1 VAIKASEERVM
12 SSVVIGGGLAGLSAA
27 LTLQEAGESVEL
39 FEASDSVG
47 GRVRSD
53 YIDGYILDRG
63 FQLIN
68 SGYPE
73 IKRLGVIPEIDFR
86 KSDRTIDVITP
97 FGISSIGDPR
107 LHPIQG
113 LRSPLG
119 SFAEKIAVLKFLGDK
134 PNGSVLLRD
143 ALLASGTGD
152 LYENVLKPFLRGV
165 FLTELENID
174 SSYGREIIKSFV
186 VGDSGLPAAGVG
198 TLSEAIAARIETIH
212 LNAPIDSLEQFEGKK
227 IIVAAD
233 AKTSAKLLGTSQDVK
248 FSDSYTWYHSLPEGL
263 VRSKRLRVT
272 STANPIVNS
281 IALSNVVS
289 QYAPEGK
296 TLISSTSIT
305 AISDEQALNEI
316 SKFWGIAPSE
326 FELVKRYEIR
336 NSLPIFEP
344 SRSGVSSAHV
354 KDAIFRAGD
363 YLTAGSQ
370 NGALLSGRL
379 AALESLAN

>member
-1 VAIKASEERVM
+1 M

-27 LTLQEAGESVEL
+27 LTLQDAGESVEL
-39 FEASDSVG
+39 FEASDAVG

-53 YIDGYILDRG
+53 YIDGFILDRG

-68 SGYPE
+68 TGYSE

-86 KSDRTIDVITP
+86 KSDRTVDVVTP

-107 LHPIQG
+107 IHPLQG
-113 LRSPLG
+113 LRTPLG
-119 SFAEKIAVLKFLGDK
+119 SLAEKLAVLKFLGDK
-134 PNGSVLLRD
+134 PNSAISLRD

-165 FLTELENID
+165 FLTELENVD

-198 TLSEAIAARIETIH
+198 TLSEAIAARIENIH
-212 LNAPIDSLEQFEGKK
+212 LNASVDSIQQFEGKRV
-227 IIVAAD
+227 IVATD
-233 AKTSAKLLGTSQDVK
+233 AKTAEKLLDTSEDMR
-248 FSDSYTWYHSLPEGL
+248 FADSSTWYHALPAGL
-263 VRSKRLRVT
+263 INSKRLRMT
-272 STANPIVNS
+272 STSSPIVNS

-289 QYAPEGK
+289 QYAPVGK
-296 TLISSTSIT
+296 TLFSSTSIESLT
-305 AISDEQALNEI
+305 DEQALSEI
-316 SKFWGIAPSE
+316 SKLWGIPAGDFE
-326 FELVKRYEIR
+326 FIKRYEIR
-336 NSLPIFEP
+336 NSLPIFAP
-344 SRSGVSSAHV
+344 SRRGVSSAHV
-354 KDAIFRAGD
+354 KAQIFRAGD

-379 AALESLAN
+379 AALESLAH

>member
-1 VAIKASEERVM
+1 M
-12 SSVVIGGGLAGLSAA
+12 SYVVIGGGLAGLSAA
-27 LTLQEAGESVEL
+27 ITLQEAGESVEL
-39 FEASDSVG
+39 YEASDDLG

-68 SGYPE
+68 SGYSE
-73 IKRLGVIPEIDFR
+73 IKRLQVIEEIDFC

-107 LHPIQG
+107 LHPI
-113 LRSPLG
+113 LATRSPLG
-119 SFAEKIAVLKFLGDK
+119 SLAEKISVLKFVGDK
-134 PNGSVLLRD
+134 PNSSISLRD

-165 FLTELENID
+165 FLTDLENID

-186 VGDSGLPAAGVG
+186 VGDSGLPRAGAG
-198 TLSEAIAARIETIH
+198 ALSEALGARVENVI
-212 LNAPIDSLEQFEGKK
+212 LNNPIDSLQQFAGKK
-227 IIVAAD
+227 VILATD
-233 AKTSAKLLGTSQDVK
+233 AHTTAKLTRIPLETG
-248 FSDSYTWYHSLPEGL
+248 FADSHTWYHALPAG
-263 VRSKRLRVT
+263 VISSKRLRVT

-289 QYAPEGK
+289 QYAPEDK
-296 TLISSTSIT
+296 TLISSTAISSIT
-305 AISDEQALNEI
+305 DEQALNEVA
-316 SKFWGIAPSE
+316 KFWGIAPSD
-326 FELVKRYEIR
+326 FELIKRYDIR
-336 NSLPIFEP
+336 NSLPVFKP
-344 SRSGVSSAHV
+344 GKNGVTSARIN
-354 KDAIFRAGD
+354 DELFIAGD

-379 AALESLAN
+379 AAMESLAH

>member
-1 VAIKASEERVM
+1 M
-12 SSVVIGGGLAGLSAA
+12 SYVVIGGGLAGLSAA
-27 LTLQEAGESVEL
+27 ITLQEAGESVEL
-39 FEASDSVG
+39 YEASDDLG

-68 SGYPE
+68 SGYSE
-73 IKRLGVIPEIDFR
+73 IKRLKVIGEIDFC

-107 LHPIQG
+107 LHPVLA

-119 SFAEKIAVLKFLGDK
+119 SLAEKIAVLKFVGDK
-134 PNGSVLLRD
+134 PNSSISLRD
-143 ALLASGTGD
+143 ALLASGSGN

-186 VGDSGLPAAGVG
+186 AGDSGLPQAGAGALSAALG
-198 TLSEAIAARIETIH
+198 ARVENVF
-212 LNAPIDSLEQFEGKK
+212 LNNPIDSLQQFAGKK
-227 IIVAAD
+227 VILATDAHTTSMLTKFPLEAGFAD
-233 AKTSAKLLGTSQDVK
+233 SH
-248 FSDSYTWYHSLPEGL
+248 TWYHALPSGIIS
-263 VRSKRLRVT
+263 SKRLRVT

-296 TLISSTSIT
+296 TLISSTSISSIT
-305 AISDEQALNEI
+305 DGEALNEI
-316 SKFWGIAPSE
+316 SKFWGVAPSE
-326 FELVKRYEIR
+326 FELIKRYDIR
-336 NSLPIFEP
+336 NSLPVFKP
-344 SRSGVSSAHV
+344 GKNGVTSARIN
-354 KDAIFRAGD
+354 DELFIAGD

-379 AALESLAN
+379 AAMESLAH